1 MALFEIK
8 DFGFSYPCI
17 NGEYKEVLKN
27 ISLEIESGDF
37 ITLCGPTGSGKT
49 TLLRCLKPELTPK
62 GKTCG
67 HILFGGRTVG
77 ELPAEESVKI
87 GFVQQ
92 SAEHQTVTDKVWHE
106 VAFGME
112 NLSYSQSLMSRRL
125 AETMSYFGIDNLFD
139 SGTAE
144 LSGGQKQ
151 AVALA
156 AVTAM
161 NPQVII
167 LDEPTSQLD
176 PVAASEFLTSL
187 KKLNDEFG
195 ITVIITE
202 HRAEN
207 VIPLCN
213 KLAVM
218 ENGCVTAFGD
228 VRETISKTVQKSRV
242 FDSMPGS
249 VKLYY
254 KLGCDGKIPLNV
266 REGRDLIS
274 SLQPEKIRA
283 VAEYGTDEKA
293 EKGSDDGSGE
303 YALKIKNL
311 FFRYTKES
319 PDALRGANLSVKKGE
334 IMCMLGANGSGK
346 STLLSAVSGLILP
359 YSGKIEIFGKNI
371 KKYAGQSLWNECVA
385 LLPQD
390 AQCLFVR
397 NTLREELDEAGADFD
412 TIPYDLSYA
421 AETHP
426 YDLSGGEMQLAALAK
441 VMASKPKLLLLDEP
455 TKGLDPLAKK
465 TVIQVLKAL
474 KESGVTVLA
483 VTHDVEFAA
492 MCSDRTALL
501 FRGEVT
507 AVDEPHRFFAGNI
520 FYTTSINKIC
530 RDINPF
536 IIGLSDIYGN

>member
-8 DFGFSYPCI
+8 DFSFSYPCI
-17 NGEYKEVLKN
+17 NGEYKEVLKSIN
-27 ISLEIESGDF
+27 LEIESGDF
-37 ITLCGPTGSGKT
+37 IALCGPTGSGKT
-49 TLLRCLKPELTPK
+49 TLLKCLKPELTPR
-62 GKTCG
+62 GKTSG
-67 HILFGGRTVG
+67 IILFGGHETG
-77 ELPAEESVKI
+77 ELSPDESVKI

-112 NLSYSQSLMSRRL
+112 NLRYSQSLMSRRL
-125 AETMSYFGIDNLFD
+125 AETMGYFGIDTLFD

-161 NPQVII
+161 NPRVII

-218 ENGCVTAFGD
+218 ENGTVTAFGE
-228 VRETISKTVQKSRV
+228 VRDTISKTAGNERI

-249 VKLYY
+249 VRLWY
-254 KLGCDGKIPLNV
+254 KLGCDGEIPLTV
-266 REGRDLIS
+266 REGRNMIS
-274 SLQPEKIRA
+274 SLPPEKTGVIS
-283 VAEYGTDEKA
+283 EYGRAGKTEEKNN
-293 EKGSDDGSGE
+293 SGSGE
-303 YALKIKNL
+303 CALKVKNL
-311 FFRYTKES
+311 YFRYTKES
-319 PDALRGANLSVKKGE
+319 PDALRDTSLTVNKGE

-346 STLLSAVSGLILP
+346 STLLAAVSGLVTP

-371 KKYAGQSLWNECVA
+371 KKYTGQSLWNECVA

-397 NTLREELDEAGADFD
+397 STLKEELEEVGADFD
-412 TIPYDLSYA
+412 IIPYDLSYA
-421 AETHP
+421 AGTHP
-426 YDLSGGEMQLAALAK
+426 YDLSGGEIQLAALAK

-455 TKGLDPLAKK
+455 TKGLDSYAKN
-465 TVIQVLKAL
+465 TVVQVLRAL
-474 KESGVTVLA
+474 KDKGITVLA

-492 MCSDRTALL
+492 MCSDRVALL

-507 AVDEPHRFFAGNI
+507 AVDEPHGFFADNI

-536 IIGLSDIYGN
+536 IIRPEDMI

>member
-1 MALFEIK
+1 
-8 DFGFSYPCI
+8 
-17 NGEYKEVLKN
+17 
-27 ISLEIESGDF
+27 
-37 ITLCGPTGSGKT
+37 
-49 TLLRCLKPELTPK
+49 
-62 GKTCG
+62 
-67 HILFGGRTVG
+67 
-77 ELPAEESVKI
+77 
-87 GFVQQ
+87 
-92 SAEHQTVTDKVWHE
+92 
-106 VAFGME
+106 ME
-112 NLSYSQSLMSRRL
+112 NLRYSQSLMSRRL
-125 AETMSYFGIDNLFD
+125 AETMGYFGIDTLFD

-161 NPQVII
+161 NPRVII

-218 ENGCVTAFGD
+218 ENGTVTAFGE
-228 VRETISKTVQKSRV
+228 VRDTISKTAGNERI

-249 VKLYY
+249 VRLWY
-254 KLGCDGKIPLNV
+254 KLGCDGKIPLTV
-266 REGRDLIS
+266 REGRNMIS
-274 SLQPEKIRA
+274 SLPPEKTGVIS
-283 VAEYGTDEKA
+283 EYGRA
-293 EKGSDDGSGE
+293 EKTEEKNNSGSGE
-303 YALKIKNL
+303 CALKVKNL
-311 FFRYTKES
+311 YFRYTKES
-319 PDALRGANLSVKKGE
+319 PDALRDTSLTVNKGE

-346 STLLSAVSGLILP
+346 STLLAAVSGLVTP
-359 YSGKIEIFGKNI
+359 YSGKIEVFGKNI
-371 KKYAGQSLWNECVA
+371 KKYTGQSLWNECVA

-397 NTLREELDEAGADFD
+397 STLKEELEEVGASFD
-412 TIPYDLSYA
+412 IIPYDLSYA
-421 AETHP
+421 AGTHP
-426 YDLSGGEMQLAALAK
+426 YDLSGGEIQLAALAK

-455 TKGLDPLAKK
+455 TKGLDSYAKN
-465 TVIQVLKAL
+465 TVVQVLRAL
-474 KESGVTVLA
+474 KDKGITVLA

-492 MCSDRTALL
+492 MCSDRVALL

-507 AVDEPHRFFAGNI
+507 AVDEPHGFFADNI

-536 IIGLSDIYGN
+536 IIRPEDMI